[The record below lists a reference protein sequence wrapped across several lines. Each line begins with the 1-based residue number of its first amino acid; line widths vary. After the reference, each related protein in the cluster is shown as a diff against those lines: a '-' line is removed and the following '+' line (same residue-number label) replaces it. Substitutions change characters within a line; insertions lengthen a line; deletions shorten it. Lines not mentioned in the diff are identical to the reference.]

1 MKRKDIEKAID
12 AFSDLINSIIYPYGV
27 ENQLC
32 EEADMIYRYGL
43 ELIDNA
49 NRFSRFNTK
58 KISGELGRELAF
70 LTKGSCA
77 LGVITAQTIIDRDEN
92 KYQEFIQ
99 NSIYEILNPTIKI
112 TNRLIDLC
120 NNGNSLPFSP
130 YDPKEDFYKRFLENS
145 LKLVS
150 KANLKVIENSRRNS

>member
-1 MKRKDIEKAID
+1 MKRKDIEKIID
-12 AFSDLINSIIYPYGV
+12 ACSDLINSIIYPNGV
-27 ENQLC
+27 GNQQC
-32 EEADMIYRYGL
+32 EEADNIFKNGL

-70 LTKGSCA
+70 LTRGSCA
-77 LGVITAQTIIDRDEN
+77 LGILSAQTIIDRDE
-92 KYQEFIQ
+92 KQYQEYVQ
-99 NSIYEILNPTIKI
+99 NNIYEILNPTIKI

-120 NNGNSLPFSP
+120 NNGNRMPFSS
-130 YDPKEDFYKRFLENS
+130 YDPKEDFYKIFLDNA

-150 KANLKVIENSRRNS
+150 KTNLMVIEKIRHNS